1 MPSSTVELGYKALSL
16 FAVAVYPRPSDLARL
31 SRDRFEKLAHGVRY
45 RYFGTKELRAVPKFT
60 GQHGLGFELQ
70 ELICPASALEA
81 YIDRTADESLF
92 FHSDSVYPFEHVFMS
107 QTPAKHGT
115 FKGMHTPVGAQTCSR
130 WMKEVMT
137 RAGITGY
144 SGGSVRMAAAS
155 AAVDNGVPIDEVLRT
170 GRWSSWLVFNKF
182 YNRAKLRAVVPLVG
196 RTSLA

>member
-1 MPSSTVELGYKALSL
+1 M
-16 FAVAVYPRPSDLARL
+16 
-31 SRDRFEKLAHGVRY
+31 
-45 RYFGTKELRAVPKFT
+45 
-60 GQHGLGFELQ
+60 
-70 ELICPASALEA
+70 
-81 YIDRTADESLF
+81 F
-92 FHSDSVYPFEHVFMS
+92 FHSDSVFPFEHVFKS
-107 QTPAKHGT
+107 QTPAKYGA

>member
-1 MPSSTVELGYKALSL
+1 MAPY
-16 FAVAVYPRPSDLARL
+16 
-31 SRDRFEKLAHGVRY
+31 
-45 RYFGTKELRAVPKFT
+45 
-60 GQHGLGFELQ
+60 
-70 ELICPASALEA
+70 
-81 YIDRTADESLF
+81 
-92 FHSDSVYPFEHVFMS
+92 
-107 QTPAKHGT
+107 
-115 FKGMHTPVGAQTCSR
+115 KGMHHFVGAQTCSR

-155 AAVDNGVPIDEVLRT
+155 AAIDNGVPIDEVLHT